1 MSEIDSM
8 DMLGFLGVRAW
19 SANREKQK
27 KAPRR
32 AYIDEVWP
40 ELK

>member
-1 MSEIDSM
+1 M
-8 DMLGFLGVRAW
+8 DMLVYLCVGAW
-19 SANREKQK
+19 LARRENQK

-40 ELK
+40 DLK